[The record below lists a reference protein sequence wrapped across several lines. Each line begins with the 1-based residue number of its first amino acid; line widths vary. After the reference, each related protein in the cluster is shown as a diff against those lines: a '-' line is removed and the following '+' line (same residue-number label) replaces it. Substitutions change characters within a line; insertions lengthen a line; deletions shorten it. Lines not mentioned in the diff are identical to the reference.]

1 LKLHKMKHF
10 LNFKNIEKQELEKLI
25 DTTLKIENNNIEKVN
40 SYALLKFDEG
50 STRTRLSFSLAA
62 KKSGIEIVEM
72 TDLISAK
79 SKGEDL
85 QHEIETYKALGIEI
99 LVIRTKE
106 NNFQDYEKIDDLSVI
121 SAGFGNS
128 SHPTQAIIDVATLQK
143 FNKLDRDIP
152 ITYVGDLKHS
162 RVFESGRELLEKL
175 GFKVGIYASD
185 ELLPDDLSNLQ
196 IYNSWDEVVS
206 NTSAIE
212 LLRVQKER
220 IKDIKEF
227 NFEQYIK
234 HFQISEEILDNSP
247 DDLIVLHP
255 MPINVGIEIS
265 EEASLHNKFKYQE
278 QLHMGIGSRIAAYKF
293 VLELI

>member
-1 LKLHKMKHF
+1 MKHL
-10 LNFKNIEKQELEKLI
+10 LNFQNIEKQELEKLI
-25 DTTLKIENNNIEKVN
+25 DTTLKIETNNSEKIN
-40 SYALLKFDEG
+40 SYALMKFDEG

-62 KKSGIEIVEM
+62 KKLGIEIVEI

-106 NNFQDYEKIDDLSVI
+106 NNFQDYENINDLSVI

-128 SHPTQAIIDVATLQK
+128 SHPTQAIIDVATLEKFKK
-143 FNKLDRDIP
+143 FNRDIP
-152 ITYVGDLKHS
+152 VTYVGDLKHS
-162 RVFESGRELLEKL
+162 RVFASGRELLGKL
-175 GFKVGIYASD
+175 GFKVGVYASD

-206 NTSAIE
+206 ETGAVE

-220 IKDIKEF
+220 IEDIQEF

-234 HFQISEEILDNSP
+234 QFQISKQILDNSP

-255 MPINVGIEIS
+255 MPINIGIEIS

-278 QLHMGIGSRIAAYKF
+278 QLRLGIASRIASYKF
-293 VLELI
+293 ALELI

>member
-1 LKLHKMKHF
+1 MKHL
-10 LNFKNIEKQELEKLI
+10 LNFQNIEKQEIEKLI
-25 DTTLKIENNNIEKVN
+25 DTTLKIETNNSEKIN
-40 SYALLKFDEG
+40 SYALMKFDEG

-62 KKSGIEIVEM
+62 KKSGIEIVEI

-106 NNFQDYEKIDDLSVI
+106 NNFQDYENINDLSVI

-128 SHPTQAIIDVATLQK
+128 SHPTQAIIDVATLEKFKK
-143 FNKLDRDIP
+143 FNRDIP
-152 ITYVGDLKHS
+152 VTYVGDLKHS
-162 RVFESGRELLEKL
+162 RVFASGRELLGKL
-175 GFKVGIYASD
+175 GFKVGVYASD

-206 NTSAIE
+206 ETGAVE

-220 IKDIKEF
+220 IEDIQEF

-234 HFQISEEILDNSP
+234 QFQISKQILDNSP

-265 EEASLHNKFKYQE
+265 EEASLHNKFRYQE
-278 QLHMGIGSRIAAYKF
+278 QLRLGIASRIASYKF
-293 VLELI
+293 ALELI

>member
-1 LKLHKMKHF
+1 MKHL

-25 DTTLKIENNNIEKVN
+25 DTTLKIETNNSEKIN
-40 SYALLKFDEG
+40 SYALMKFDEG

-62 KKSGIEIVEM
+62 KKSGIEIVEI

-85 QHEIETYKALGIEI
+85 QHEIETYKAFGIEI

-106 NNFQDYEKIDDLSVI
+106 NNFQDYENINDLSVI

-128 SHPTQAIIDVATLQK
+128 SHPTQAIIDVATLEKFKK
-143 FNKLDRDIP
+143 FNRDVP
-152 ITYVGDLKHS
+152 VTYVGDLKHS
-162 RVFESGRELLEKL
+162 RVFASGRELLGKL
-175 GFKVGIYASD
+175 GFKVGVYASD

-206 NTSAIE
+206 ETGAVE

-220 IKDIKEF
+220 IEDIQEF

-234 HFQISEEILDNSP
+234 QFQISKQILDNSP

-255 MPINVGIEIS
+255 MPINIGIEIS

-278 QLHMGIGSRIAAYKF
+278 QLRLGIASRIASYKF
-293 VLELI
+293 ALELI

>member
-1 LKLHKMKHF
+1 MKHL
-10 LNFKNIEKQELEKLI
+10 LNFQNIEKQEIEKLI
-25 DTTLKIENNNIEKVN
+25 DTTLKIETNNSEKIN
-40 SYALLKFDEG
+40 SYALMKFDEG

-62 KKSGIEIVEM
+62 KKSGIEIVEI

-106 NNFQDYEKIDDLSVI
+106 NNFQDYENINDLSVI

-128 SHPTQAIIDVATLQK
+128 SHPTQAIIDVATLEKFKK
-143 FNKLDRDIP
+143 FNRDVP
-152 ITYVGDLKHS
+152 VTYVGDLKHS
-162 RVFESGRELLEKL
+162 RVFASGRELLGKL
-175 GFKVGIYASD
+175 GFKVGVYASD

-206 NTSAIE
+206 ETGAVE

-220 IKDIKEF
+220 IEDIQEF

-234 HFQISEEILDNSP
+234 QFQISKQILDNSP

-255 MPINVGIEIS
+255 MPINIGIEIS
-265 EEASLHNKFKYQE
+265 EEASLHNKFKFQE
-278 QLHMGIGSRIAAYKF
+278 QLRLGIASRIASYKF
-293 VLELI
+293 ALELI

>member
-1 LKLHKMKHF
+1 MKHL
-10 LNFKNIEKQELEKLI
+10 LNFKNTEKQELEKLI
-25 DTTLKIENNNIEKVN
+25 DTTLKIETNNNEKIN
-40 SYALLKFDEG
+40 SYALMKFDEG

-62 KKSGIEIVEM
+62 KKLGIEIVEI

-99 LVIRTKE
+99 LVIRTNE
-106 NNFQDYEKIDDLSVI
+106 NNFQDYENINDLSVI

-128 SHPTQAIIDVATLQK
+128 SHPTQAIIDVATLEKFKK
-143 FNKLDRDIP
+143 FNRDIP
-152 ITYVGDLKHS
+152 VTYVGDLKHS
-162 RVFESGRELLEKL
+162 RVFASGRELLGKL
-175 GFKVGIYASD
+175 GFKVGVYASD

-196 IYNSWDEVVS
+196 IYNSWEEVVS
-206 NTSAIE
+206 ETGAVE

-220 IKDIKEF
+220 IEDIQEF

-234 HFQISEEILDNSP
+234 QFQISKQILDNSP

-255 MPINVGIEIS
+255 MPINIGIEIS

-278 QLHMGIGSRIAAYKF
+278 QLRLGIASRIASYKF
-293 VLELI
+293 ALELI

>member
-1 LKLHKMKHF
+1 MKHL

-25 DTTLKIENNNIEKVN
+25 DTTLKIETNNSEKIN
-40 SYALLKFDEG
+40 SYALMKFDEG

-62 KKSGIEIVEM
+62 KKSGVEIVEI

-106 NNFQDYEKIDDLSVI
+106 NNFQDYENINDLSVI

-128 SHPTQAIIDVATLQK
+128 SHPTQAIIDVATLEKFKK
-143 FNKLDRDIP
+143 FNRDIP
-152 ITYVGDLKHS
+152 VTYVGDLKHS
-162 RVFESGRELLEKL
+162 RVFASGRELLGKL
-175 GFKVGIYASD
+175 GFKVGVYASD

-206 NTSAIE
+206 ETGAVE

-220 IKDIKEF
+220 IEDIQEF
-227 NFEQYIK
+227 NFEQYIEQ
-234 HFQISEEILDNSP
+234 FQINKEILDNSP

-255 MPINVGIEIS
+255 MPINIGIEIS

-278 QLHMGIGSRIAAYKF
+278 QLRLGIASRIASYKF
-293 VLELI
+293 ALELI

>member
-1 LKLHKMKHF
+1 MKHL

-25 DTTLKIENNNIEKVN
+25 DTALKIETNNSEKIN
-40 SYALLKFDEG
+40 SYALMKFDEG

-62 KKSGIEIVEM
+62 KKLGIEIVEI

-106 NNFQDYEKIDDLSVI
+106 NNFQDYENINDLSVI

-128 SHPTQAIIDVATLQK
+128 SHPTQAIIDVATLEKFKK
-143 FNKLDRDIP
+143 FNRDIP
-152 ITYVGDLKHS
+152 VTYVGDLKHS
-162 RVFESGRELLEKL
+162 RVFASGRELLGKL
-175 GFKVGIYASD
+175 GFKVGVYASD

-206 NTSAIE
+206 ETGAVE

-220 IKDIKEF
+220 IEDIQEF

-234 HFQISEEILDNSP
+234 QFQISKQILDNSP

-255 MPINVGIEIS
+255 MPINIGIEIS

-278 QLHMGIGSRIAAYKF
+278 QLRLGIASRIASYKF
-293 VLELI
+293 ALELI

>member
-1 LKLHKMKHF
+1 MKHL
-10 LNFKNIEKQELEKLI
+10 LNFQNIEKQELEKLI
-25 DTTLKIENNNIEKVN
+25 DTTLKIETNNSEKIN
-40 SYALLKFDEG
+40 SYALMKFDEG

-62 KKSGIEIVEM
+62 KKSGIEIVEI

-106 NNFQDYEKIDDLSVI
+106 NNFQDYENINDLSVI

-128 SHPTQAIIDVATLQK
+128 SHPTQAIIDVATLEKFKK
-143 FNKLDRDIP
+143 FNRDVP
-152 ITYVGDLKHS
+152 VTYVGDLKHS
-162 RVFESGRELLEKL
+162 RVFESGRELLGKL
-175 GFKVGIYASD
+175 GFKVGVYASD

-206 NTSAIE
+206 ETGAVE

-220 IKDIKEF
+220 IEDIQEF

-234 HFQISEEILDNSP
+234 QFQISKKILDNSP

-255 MPINVGIEIS
+255 MPINIGIEIS

-278 QLHMGIGSRIAAYKF
+278 QLRLGIASRIASYKF
-293 VLELI
+293 ALELI

>member
-1 LKLHKMKHF
+1 MKHL
-10 LNFKNIEKQELEKLI
+10 LNFQNIEKQEIEKLI
-25 DTTLKIENNNIEKVN
+25 DTTLKIETNNSEKIN
-40 SYALLKFDEG
+40 SYALMKFDEG

-62 KKSGIEIVEM
+62 KKSGIEIVEI

-106 NNFQDYEKIDDLSVI
+106 NNFQDYENINDLSVI

-128 SHPTQAIIDVATLQK
+128 SHPTQAIIDVATLEKFKK
-143 FNKLDRDIP
+143 FNRDIP
-152 ITYVGDLKHS
+152 VTYVGDLKHS
-162 RVFESGRELLEKL
+162 RVFASGRELLGKL
-175 GFKVGIYASD
+175 GFKVGVYASD

-206 NTSAIE
+206 ETGAVE

-220 IKDIKEF
+220 IEDIQEF
-227 NFEQYIK
+227 NFE
-234 HFQISEEILDNSP
+234 ISKKINRNLKIISTY
-247 DDLIVLHP
+247 
-255 MPINVGIEIS
+255 INVVNNDKILKSQPILANKNHEIIK
-265 EEASLHNKFKYQE
+265 ASIIIVESLIKLPEFKSMRNSMKI
-278 QLHMGIGSRIAAYKF
+278 L
-293 VLELI
+293 

>member
-1 LKLHKMKHF
+1 MKHL
-10 LNFKNIEKQELEKLI
+10 LNFQNIEKQELEKLI
-25 DTTLKIENNNIEKVN
+25 DTTLKIETNNSEKIN
-40 SYALLKFDEG
+40 SYALMKFDEG

-62 KKSGIEIVEM
+62 KKSGIEIVEI

-106 NNFQDYEKIDDLSVI
+106 NNFQDYENINDLSVI

-128 SHPTQAIIDVATLQK
+128 SHPTQAIIDVATLEKFKK
-143 FNKLDRDIP
+143 FNRDIP
-152 ITYVGDLKHS
+152 VTYVGDLKHS
-162 RVFESGRELLEKL
+162 RVFASGRELLGKL
-175 GFKVGIYASD
+175 GFKVGVYASD

-206 NTSAIE
+206 ETGAVE

-220 IKDIKEF
+220 IEDIQEF

-234 HFQISEEILDNSP
+234 QFQISKQILDNSP

-255 MPINVGIEIS
+255 MPINIGIEIS

-278 QLHMGIGSRIAAYKF
+278 QLRLGIASRIASYKF
-293 VLELI
+293 ALELI

>member
-1 LKLHKMKHF
+1 MKHL
-10 LNFKNIEKQELEKLI
+10 LNFQNIEKQELEKLI
-25 DTTLKIENNNIEKVN
+25 DTTLKIETNNSEKIN
-40 SYALLKFDEG
+40 SYALMKFDEG

-62 KKSGIEIVEM
+62 KKSGIEIVEI

-106 NNFQDYEKIDDLSVI
+106 NNFQDYEKINDLSVI

-128 SHPTQAIIDVATLQK
+128 SHPTQAIIDVATLEKFKK
-143 FNKLDRDIP
+143 FNRDVP
-152 ITYVGDLKHS
+152 VTYVGDLKHS
-162 RVFESGRELLEKL
+162 RVFASGRELLGKL
-175 GFKVGIYASD
+175 GFKVGVYASD

-206 NTSAIE
+206 ETGAVE

-220 IKDIKEF
+220 IEDIQEF

-234 HFQISEEILDNSP
+234 QFQISKQILDNSP

-255 MPINVGIEIS
+255 MPINIGIEIS

-278 QLHMGIGSRIAAYKF
+278 QLRLGIASRIASYKF
-293 VLELI
+293 ALELI

>member
-1 LKLHKMKHF
+1 MKHL
-10 LNFKNIEKQELEKLI
+10 LNFQNIEKQELEKLI
-25 DTTLKIENNNIEKVN
+25 DTTLKIETNNSEKIN
-40 SYALLKFDEG
+40 SYALMKFDEG

-62 KKSGIEIVEM
+62 KKSGIEIVEI

-106 NNFQDYEKIDDLSVI
+106 NNFQDYENINDLSVI

-128 SHPTQAIIDVATLQK
+128 SHPTQAIIDVATLEKFKK
-143 FNKLDRDIP
+143 FNRDVP
-152 ITYVGDLKHS
+152 VTYVGDLKHS
-162 RVFESGRELLEKL
+162 RVFASGRELLGKL
-175 GFKVGIYASD
+175 GFKVGVYASD

-206 NTSAIE
+206 ETAAVE

-220 IKDIKEF
+220 IEDIQEF

-234 HFQISEEILDNSP
+234 QFQISKQILDNSP

-255 MPINVGIEIS
+255 MPINIGIEIS

-278 QLHMGIGSRIAAYKF
+278 QLRLGIASRIASYKF
-293 VLELI
+293 ALELI

>member
-1 LKLHKMKHF
+1 MKHL
-10 LNFKNIEKQELEKLI
+10 LNFQNIEKQELEKLI
-25 DTTLKIENNNIEKVN
+25 DTTLKIETNNSEKIN
-40 SYALLKFDEG
+40 SYALMKFDEG

-62 KKSGIEIVEM
+62 KKLGIEIVEI

-106 NNFQDYEKIDDLSVI
+106 NNFQDYENINDLSVI

-128 SHPTQAIIDVATLQK
+128 SHPTQAIIDVATLEKFKK
-143 FNKLDRDIP
+143 FNRDIP
-152 ITYVGDLKHS
+152 VTYVGDLKHS
-162 RVFESGRELLEKL
+162 RVFASGRELLGKL
-175 GFKVGIYASD
+175 GFKVGVYASD

-196 IYNSWDEVVS
+196 IYNSWEEVVS
-206 NTSAIE
+206 ETGAVE

-220 IKDIKEF
+220 IEDIQEF

-234 HFQISEEILDNSP
+234 QFQISKQILDNSP

-255 MPINVGIEIS
+255 MPINIGIEIS

-278 QLHMGIGSRIAAYKF
+278 QLRLGIASRIASYKF
-293 VLELI
+293 ALELI

>member
-1 LKLHKMKHF
+1 MKHL
-10 LNFKNIEKQELEKLI
+10 LNFQNIEKQEIEKLI
-25 DTTLKIENNNIEKVN
+25 DTTLKIETNNSEKIN
-40 SYALLKFDEG
+40 SYALMKFDEG

-62 KKSGIEIVEM
+62 KKSGIEIVEI

-79 SKGEDL
+79 SKGENL

-106 NNFQDYEKIDDLSVI
+106 NNFQDYENINDLSVI

-128 SHPTQAIIDVATLQK
+128 SHPTQAIIDVATLEKFKK
-143 FNKLDRDIP
+143 FNRDIP
-152 ITYVGDLKHS
+152 VTYVGDLKHS
-162 RVFESGRELLEKL
+162 RVFASGRELLGKL
-175 GFKVGIYASD
+175 GFKVGVYASD

-206 NTSAIE
+206 ETGAVE

-220 IKDIKEF
+220 IEDIQEF

-234 HFQISEEILDNSP
+234 QFQISKQILDNSP

-255 MPINVGIEIS
+255 MPINIGIEIS
-265 EEASLHNKFKYQE
+265 EEASLHNKFKFQE
-278 QLHMGIGSRIAAYKF
+278 QLRLGIASRIASYKF
-293 VLELI
+293 ALELI

>member
-1 LKLHKMKHF
+1 MKHL
-10 LNFKNIEKQELEKLI
+10 LNFQNIEKQELEKLI
-25 DTTLKIENNNIEKVN
+25 DTTLKIETNNSEKIN
-40 SYALLKFDEG
+40 SYALMKFDEG

-62 KKSGIEIVEM
+62 KKSGIEIVEI

-106 NNFQDYEKIDDLSVI
+106 NNFQDYENINDLSVI

-128 SHPTQAIIDVATLQK
+128 SHPTQAIIDVATLEKFKK
-143 FNKLDRDIP
+143 FNRDVP
-152 ITYVGDLKHS
+152 VTYVGDLKHS
-162 RVFESGRELLEKL
+162 RVFASGRELLGKL
-175 GFKVGIYASD
+175 GFKVGVYASD

-196 IYNSWDEVVS
+196 IYNSWEEVVS
-206 NTSAIE
+206 ETGAVE

-220 IKDIKEF
+220 IEDIQEF

-234 HFQISEEILDNSP
+234 QFQISKQILDNSP

-255 MPINVGIEIS
+255 MPINIGIEIS

-278 QLHMGIGSRIAAYKF
+278 QLRLGIASRIASYKF
-293 VLELI
+293 ALELI

>member
-1 LKLHKMKHF
+1 MKHL
-10 LNFKNIEKQELEKLI
+10 LNFKNIEKQELENLI
-25 DTTLKIENNNIEKVN
+25 DTTLKIETNNSEKIN
-40 SYALLKFDEG
+40 SYALMKFDEG

-62 KKSGIEIVEM
+62 KKSGIEIVEI

-79 SKGEDL
+79 SKGENL

-106 NNFQDYEKIDDLSVI
+106 NNFQDYENINDLSVI

-128 SHPTQAIIDVATLQK
+128 SHPTQAIIDVATLEKFKK
-143 FNKLDRDIP
+143 FNRDVP
-152 ITYVGDLKHS
+152 VTYVGDLKHS
-162 RVFESGRELLEKL
+162 RVFASGRELLGKL
-175 GFKVGIYASD
+175 GFKVGVYASD

-206 NTSAIE
+206 ETGAVE

-220 IKDIKEF
+220 IEDIQEF

-234 HFQISEEILDNSP
+234 QFQISKQILDNSP

-255 MPINVGIEIS
+255 MPINIGIEIS

-278 QLHMGIGSRIAAYKF
+278 QLRLGIASRIASYKF
-293 VLELI
+293 ALELI

>member
-1 LKLHKMKHF
+1 MKHL
-10 LNFKNIEKQELEKLI
+10 LNFQNIEKQELEKLI
-25 DTTLKIENNNIEKVN
+25 DTTLKIETNNSEKIN
-40 SYALLKFDEG
+40 SYALMKFDEG

-62 KKSGIEIVEM
+62 KKSGIEIVEI

-106 NNFQDYEKIDDLSVI
+106 DNFQDYENINDLSVI

-128 SHPTQAIIDVATLQK
+128 SHPTQAIIDVATLEKFKK
-143 FNKLDRDIP
+143 FNRDVP
-152 ITYVGDLKHS
+152 VTYVGDLKHS
-162 RVFESGRELLEKL
+162 RVFASGRELLGKL
-175 GFKVGIYASD
+175 GFKVGVYASD

-206 NTSAIE
+206 ETGAVE

-220 IKDIKEF
+220 IEDIQEF

-234 HFQISEEILDNSP
+234 QFQISKQILDNSP

-255 MPINVGIEIS
+255 MPINIGIEIS

-278 QLHMGIGSRIAAYKF
+278 QLRLGIASRIASYKF
-293 VLELI
+293 ALELI

>member
-1 LKLHKMKHF
+1 MKHL
-10 LNFKNIEKQELEKLI
+10 LNFQNIEKQELEKLI
-25 DTTLKIENNNIEKVN
+25 DTTLKIETNNSEKIN
-40 SYALLKFDEG
+40 SYALMKFDEG

-62 KKSGIEIVEM
+62 KKLGIEIVEI

-106 NNFQDYEKIDDLSVI
+106 NNFQDYENINDLSVI

-128 SHPTQAIIDVATLQK
+128 SHPTQAIIDVATLEKFKK
-143 FNKLDRDIP
+143 FNRDIP
-152 ITYVGDLKHS
+152 VTYVGDLKHS
-162 RVFESGRELLEKL
+162 RVFASGRELLGKL
-175 GFKVGIYASD
+175 GFKVGVYASD

-206 NTSAIE
+206 ETGAVE

-220 IKDIKEF
+220 IEDIQEF

-234 HFQISEEILDNSP
+234 QFQISKQILDNSP

-255 MPINVGIEIS
+255 MPINIGIEIS
-265 EEASLHNKFKYQE
+265 EEASLHNKFKYQD
-278 QLHMGIGSRIAAYKF
+278 QLRLGIASRIASYKF
-293 VLELI
+293 ALELI

>member
-1 LKLHKMKHF
+1 MKHL

-25 DTTLKIENNNIEKVN
+25 DTTLKIETNNSEKIN
-40 SYALLKFDEG
+40 SYALMKFDEG

-62 KKSGIEIVEM
+62 KKLGIEIVEI

-106 NNFQDYEKIDDLSVI
+106 NNFQDYENINDLSVI

-128 SHPTQAIIDVATLQK
+128 SHPTQAIIDVATLEKFKK
-143 FNKLDRDIP
+143 FNRDIP
-152 ITYVGDLKHS
+152 VTYVGDLKHS
-162 RVFESGRELLEKL
+162 RVFASGRELLGKL
-175 GFKVGIYASD
+175 GFKVGVYASD

-206 NTSAIE
+206 ETGAVE

-220 IKDIKEF
+220 IEDIQEF

-234 HFQISEEILDNSP
+234 QFQISKQILDNSP

-278 QLHMGIGSRIAAYKF
+278 QLRLGIASRIASYKF
-293 VLELI
+293 ALELI

>member
-1 LKLHKMKHF
+1 MKHL
-10 LNFKNIEKQELEKLI
+10 LNFQNIEKQEIEKLI
-25 DTTLKIENNNIEKVN
+25 DTTLKIETNNSEKIN
-40 SYALLKFDEG
+40 SYALMKFDEG

-62 KKSGIEIVEM
+62 KKSGIEIVEI

-106 NNFQDYEKIDDLSVI
+106 NNFQDYENINDLSVI

-128 SHPTQAIIDVATLQK
+128 SHPTQAIIDVATLEKFKK
-143 FNKLDRDIP
+143 FNRDIP
-152 ITYVGDLKHS
+152 VTYVGDLKHS
-162 RVFESGRELLEKL
+162 RVFVSGRELLGKL
-175 GFKVGIYASD
+175 GFKVGVYASN

-206 NTSAIE
+206 ETGAVE

-220 IKDIKEF
+220 IEDIQEF

-234 HFQISEEILDNSP
+234 QFQISKQILDNSP

-255 MPINVGIEIS
+255 MPINIGIEIS
-265 EEASLHNKFKYQE
+265 EEASLHNKFRYQE
-278 QLHMGIGSRIAAYKF
+278 QLRLGIASRIASYKF
-293 VLELI
+293 ALELI

>member
-1 LKLHKMKHF
+1 MKHL
-10 LNFKNIEKQELEKLI
+10 LNFKNTEKQELEKLI
-25 DTTLKIENNNIEKVN
+25 DTTLKIETNNSEKIN
-40 SYALLKFDEG
+40 SYALMKFDEG

-62 KKSGIEIVEM
+62 KKLGIEIVEI

-106 NNFQDYEKIDDLSVI
+106 NNFQDYENINDLSVI

-128 SHPTQAIIDVATLQK
+128 SHPTQAIIDVATLEKFKK
-143 FNKLDRDIP
+143 FNRDVP
-152 ITYVGDLKHS
+152 VTYVGDLKHS
-162 RVFESGRELLEKL
+162 RVFASGRELLGKL
-175 GFKVGIYASD
+175 GFKVGVYASD

-196 IYNSWDEVVS
+196 IYNSWEEVVS
-206 NTSAIE
+206 ETGAVE

-220 IKDIKEF
+220 IEDIQEF

-234 HFQISEEILDNSP
+234 QFQISKQILDNSP

-255 MPINVGIEIS
+255 MPINIGIEIS

-278 QLHMGIGSRIAAYKF
+278 QLRLGIASRIASYKF
-293 VLELI
+293 ALELI

>member
-1 LKLHKMKHF
+1 MKHL

-25 DTTLKIENNNIEKVN
+25 DTTLKIETNNSEKIN
-40 SYALLKFDEG
+40 SYALMKFDEG

-62 KKSGIEIVEM
+62 KKLGIEIVEI

-106 NNFQDYEKIDDLSVI
+106 NNFQDYENINDLSVI

-128 SHPTQAIIDVATLQK
+128 SHPTQAMIDVATLEKFKK
-143 FNKLDRDIP
+143 FNRDVP
-152 ITYVGDLKHS
+152 VTYVGDLKHS
-162 RVFESGRELLEKL
+162 RVFASGRELLGKL
-175 GFKVGIYASD
+175 GFKVGVYASD
-185 ELLPDDLSNLQ
+185 ELLPDDISNLQ

-206 NTSAIE
+206 ETGAVE

-220 IKDIKEF
+220 IEDIQEF

-234 HFQISEEILDNSP
+234 QFQISKQILDNSP

-255 MPINVGIEIS
+255 MPINIGIEIS

-278 QLHMGIGSRIAAYKF
+278 QLRLGIASRIASYKF
-293 VLELI
+293 ALELI

>member
-1 LKLHKMKHF
+1 MKHL

-25 DTTLKIENNNIEKVN
+25 DTTLKIETNNSEKIN
-40 SYALLKFDEG
+40 SYALMKFDEG

-62 KKSGIEIVEM
+62 KKLGIEIVEI

-106 NNFQDYEKIDDLSVI
+106 NNFQDYENINDLSVI

-128 SHPTQAIIDVATLQK
+128 SHPTQAIIDVATLEKFKK
-143 FNKLDRDIP
+143 FNRDTP
-152 ITYVGDLKHS
+152 VTYVGDLKHS
-162 RVFESGRELLEKL
+162 RVFESGRELLGKL
-175 GFKVGIYASD
+175 GFKVGVYASD

-206 NTSAIE
+206 ETGAVE

-220 IKDIKEF
+220 IEDIQEF

-234 HFQISEEILDNSP
+234 QFQISKKILDNSP

-255 MPINVGIEIS
+255 MPINIGIEIS

-278 QLHMGIGSRIAAYKF
+278 QLRLGIASRIASYKF
-293 VLELI
+293 ALELI

>member
-1 LKLHKMKHF
+1 MKHL
-10 LNFKNIEKQELEKLI
+10 LNFQNIEKQELEKLI
-25 DTTLKIENNNIEKVN
+25 DTTLKIETNNSEKIN
-40 SYALLKFDEG
+40 SYALMKFDEG

-62 KKSGIEIVEM
+62 KKLGIEIVEI

-106 NNFQDYEKIDDLSVI
+106 NNFQDYENINDLSVI

-128 SHPTQAIIDVATLQK
+128 SHPTQAIIDVATLEKFKK
-143 FNKLDRDIP
+143 FNRDIP
-152 ITYVGDLKHS
+152 VTYVGDLKHS
-162 RVFESGRELLEKL
+162 RVFASGRELLGKL
-175 GFKVGIYASD
+175 GFKVGVYASD

-196 IYNSWDEVVS
+196 IYNSWEEVVS
-206 NTSAIE
+206 DTGAVE

-220 IKDIKEF
+220 IEDIQEF

-234 HFQISEEILDNSP
+234 QFQISKQILDNSP

-255 MPINVGIEIS
+255 MPINIGIEIS

-278 QLHMGIGSRIAAYKF
+278 QLRLGIASRIASYKF
-293 VLELI
+293 ALELI

>member
-1 LKLHKMKHF
+1 MKHL
-10 LNFKNIEKQELEKLI
+10 LNFKNIEKQKLEKLI
-25 DTTLKIENNNIEKVN
+25 DTTLKIETNNSEKIN
-40 SYALLKFDEG
+40 SYALMKFDEG

-62 KKSGIEIVEM
+62 KKLGIEIVEI

-106 NNFQDYEKIDDLSVI
+106 NNFQDYENINDLSVI

-128 SHPTQAIIDVATLQK
+128 SHPTQAIIDVATLEKFKK
-143 FNKLDRDIP
+143 FNRDVP
-152 ITYVGDLKHS
+152 VTYVGDLKHS
-162 RVFESGRELLEKL
+162 RVFASGRELLGKL
-175 GFKVGIYASD
+175 GFKVGVYASD

-196 IYNSWDEVVS
+196 IYNSWEEVVS
-206 NTSAIE
+206 ETGAVE

-220 IKDIKEF
+220 IEDIQEF

-234 HFQISEEILDNSP
+234 QFQISKQILDNSP

-255 MPINVGIEIS
+255 MPINIGIEIS

-278 QLHMGIGSRIAAYKF
+278 QLRLGIASRIASYKF
-293 VLELI
+293 ALELI

>member
-1 LKLHKMKHF
+1 MKHL

-25 DTTLKIENNNIEKVN
+25 DTTLKIETNNSEKIN
-40 SYALLKFDEG
+40 SYALMKFDEG

-62 KKSGIEIVEM
+62 KKSGIEILEI

-85 QHEIETYKALGIEI
+85 QHEIETYKAFGIEI

-106 NNFQDYEKIDDLSVI
+106 NNFQDYENINDLSVI

-128 SHPTQAIIDVATLQK
+128 SHPTQAIIDVATLEKFKK
-143 FNKLDRDIP
+143 FNRDIP
-152 ITYVGDLKHS
+152 VTYVGDLKHS
-162 RVFESGRELLEKL
+162 RVFASGRELLGKL
-175 GFKVGIYASD
+175 GFKVGVYASD

-196 IYNSWDEVVS
+196 IFNSWDEVVS
-206 NTSAIE
+206 ETGAVE

-220 IKDIKEF
+220 IEDIQEF

-234 HFQISEEILDNSP
+234 QFQISKQILDNSP

-255 MPINVGIEIS
+255 MPINIGIEIS

-278 QLHMGIGSRIAAYKF
+278 QLRLGIASRIASYKF
-293 VLELI
+293 ALELI

>member
-1 LKLHKMKHF
+1 MKHL

-25 DTTLKIENNNIEKVN
+25 DTTLKIETNNSEKIN
-40 SYALLKFDEG
+40 SYALMKFDEG
-50 STRTRLSFSLAA
+50 STRTRLAFSLAA
-62 KKSGIEIVEM
+62 KKLGIEIVEI

-106 NNFQDYEKIDDLSVI
+106 NNFQDYEKINDLSVI

-128 SHPTQAIIDVATLQK
+128 SHPTQAIIDVATLEKFKK
-143 FNKLDRDIP
+143 FNRDIP
-152 ITYVGDLKHS
+152 VTYVGDLKHS
-162 RVFESGRELLEKL
+162 RVFASGRELLGKL
-175 GFKVGIYASD
+175 GFKVGVYASD

-196 IYNSWDEVVS
+196 IYNSWEEVVS
-206 NTSAIE
+206 ETGAVE

-220 IKDIKEF
+220 IEDIQEF

-234 HFQISEEILDNSP
+234 QFQISKQILDNSP

-255 MPINVGIEIS
+255 MPINIGIEIS

-278 QLHMGIGSRIAAYKF
+278 QLRLGIASRIASYKF
-293 VLELI
+293 ALELI

>member
-1 LKLHKMKHF
+1 MKHL

-25 DTTLKIENNNIEKVN
+25 DTTLKIETNNSEKIN
-40 SYALLKFDEG
+40 SYALMKFDEG
-50 STRTRLSFSLAA
+50 STRTRLAFSLAA
-62 KKSGIEIVEM
+62 KKLGIEIVEI

-106 NNFQDYEKIDDLSVI
+106 NNFQDYEKINDLSVI

-128 SHPTQAIIDVATLQK
+128 SHPTQAIIDVATLEKFKK
-143 FNKLDRDIP
+143 FNRDIP
-152 ITYVGDLKHS
+152 VTYVGDLKHS
-162 RVFESGRELLEKL
+162 RVFASGRELLGKL
-175 GFKVGIYASD
+175 GFKVGVYASD

-196 IYNSWDEVVS
+196 IYNSWEEVVS
-206 NTSAIE
+206 ETGAVE

-220 IKDIKEF
+220 IEDIQEF

-234 HFQISEEILDNSP
+234 QFQISKQILDNSP

-255 MPINVGIEIS
+255 MPINIGIEIS
-265 EEASLHNKFKYQE
+265 KEASLHNKFKYQE
-278 QLHMGIGSRIAAYKF
+278 QLRLGIASRIASYKF
-293 VLELI
+293 ALELI

>member
-1 LKLHKMKHF
+1 MKHL

-25 DTTLKIENNNIEKVN
+25 DTTLKIETDNSEKIN
-40 SYALLKFDEG
+40 SYALMKFDEG

-62 KKSGIEIVEM
+62 KKSGIEIVEI

-106 NNFQDYEKIDDLSVI
+106 NNFQDYENINDLSVI

-128 SHPTQAIIDVATLQK
+128 SHPTQAIIDVATLEKFKK
-143 FNKLDRDIP
+143 FNRDVP
-152 ITYVGDLKHS
+152 VTYVGDLKHS
-162 RVFESGRELLEKL
+162 RVFASGRELLGKL
-175 GFKVGIYASD
+175 GFKVGVYASD

-196 IYNSWDEVVS
+196 IYNYWDEVVS
-206 NTSAIE
+206 ETGAVE

-220 IKDIKEF
+220 IEDIQEF

-234 HFQISEEILDNSP
+234 QFQISKQILDNSP

-255 MPINVGIEIS
+255 MPINIGIEIS

-278 QLHMGIGSRIAAYKF
+278 QLRLGIASRIASYKF
-293 VLELI
+293 ALELI

>member
-1 LKLHKMKHF
+1 MKHL
-10 LNFKNIEKQELEKLI
+10 LNFLNIEKQELEKLI
-25 DTTLKIENNNIEKVN
+25 DTTLKIETNNSEKIN
-40 SYALLKFDEG
+40 SYALMKFDEG

-62 KKSGIEIVEM
+62 KKLGIEIVEI

-106 NNFQDYEKIDDLSVI
+106 NNFQDYENINDLSVI

-128 SHPTQAIIDVATLQK
+128 SHPTQAIIDVATLEKFKK
-143 FNKLDRDIP
+143 FNRDIP
-152 ITYVGDLKHS
+152 VTYVGDLKHS
-162 RVFESGRELLEKL
+162 RVFASGRELLGKL
-175 GFKVGIYASD
+175 GFKVGVYASD

-196 IYNSWDEVVS
+196 IYNSWEEVVS
-206 NTSAIE
+206 ETGAVE

-220 IKDIKEF
+220 IEDIQEF

-234 HFQISEEILDNSP
+234 QFQISKQILDNSP

-255 MPINVGIEIS
+255 MPINIGIEIS

-278 QLHMGIGSRIAAYKF
+278 QLRLGIASRIASYKF
-293 VLELI
+293 ALELI

>member
-1 LKLHKMKHF
+1 MKHL
-10 LNFKNIEKQELEKLI
+10 LNFQNIEKQEIEKLI
-25 DTTLKIENNNIEKVN
+25 DTTLKIETNNSEKIN
-40 SYALLKFDEG
+40 SYALMKFDEG

-62 KKSGIEIVEM
+62 KKSGIEIVEI

-106 NNFQDYEKIDDLSVI
+106 NNFQDYENINDLSVI

-128 SHPTQAIIDVATLQK
+128 SHPTQAIIDVATLEKFKK
-143 FNKLDRDIP
+143 FNRNIP
-152 ITYVGDLKHS
+152 VTYVGDLKHS
-162 RVFESGRELLEKL
+162 RVFASGRELLGKL
-175 GFKVGIYASD
+175 GFKVGVYASD

-196 IYNSWDEVVS
+196 IYNSWEEVVS
-206 NTSAIE
+206 ETGAVE

-220 IKDIKEF
+220 IEDIQEF

-234 HFQISEEILDNSP
+234 QFQISKQILDNSP

-278 QLHMGIGSRIAAYKF
+278 QLRLGIASRIASYKF
-293 VLELI
+293 ALELI

>member
-1 LKLHKMKHF
+1 MKHL
-10 LNFKNIEKQELEKLI
+10 LNFQNIEKQEIEKLI
-25 DTTLKIENNNIEKVN
+25 DTTLKIETNNSEKIN
-40 SYALLKFDEG
+40 SYALMKFDEG

-62 KKSGIEIVEM
+62 KKLGIEIVEI

-106 NNFQDYEKIDDLSVI
+106 NNFQDYENINDLSVI

-128 SHPTQAIIDVATLQK
+128 SHPTQAIIDVATLEKFKK
-143 FNKLDRDIP
+143 FNRDIP
-152 ITYVGDLKHS
+152 VTYVGDLKHS
-162 RVFESGRELLEKL
+162 RVFASGRELLGKL
-175 GFKVGIYASD
+175 GFKVGVYASD

-206 NTSAIE
+206 ETGAVE

-220 IKDIKEF
+220 IEDIQEF

-234 HFQISEEILDNSP
+234 QFQISKQILDNAP

-265 EEASLHNKFKYQE
+265 EEASLHNKFKFQE
-278 QLHMGIGSRIAAYKF
+278 QLRLGIASRIASYKF
-293 VLELI
+293 ALELI

>member
-1 LKLHKMKHF
+1 MKHL
-10 LNFKNIEKQELEKLI
+10 LNFQNIEKQELEKLT
-25 DTTLKIENNNIEKVN
+25 DTTLKIETNNSEKIN
-40 SYALLKFDEG
+40 SYALMKFDEG

-62 KKSGIEIVEM
+62 KKSGIEIVEI

-106 NNFQDYEKIDDLSVI
+106 NNFQDYENINDLSVI

-128 SHPTQAIIDVATLQK
+128 SHPTQAIIDVATLEKFKK
-143 FNKLDRDIP
+143 FNRDVP
-152 ITYVGDLKHS
+152 VTYVGDLKHS
-162 RVFESGRELLEKL
+162 RVFASGRELLGKL
-175 GFKVGIYASD
+175 GFKVGVYASD

-206 NTSAIE
+206 ETGAVE

-220 IKDIKEF
+220 IEDIQEI

-234 HFQISEEILDNSP
+234 QFQISKQILDNSP

-255 MPINVGIEIS
+255 MPINIGIEIS

-278 QLHMGIGSRIAAYKF
+278 QLRLGIASRIASYKF
-293 VLELI
+293 ALELI

>member
-1 LKLHKMKHF
+1 MKHL
-10 LNFKNIEKQELEKLI
+10 LNFQNIEKQEIEKLI
-25 DTTLKIENNNIEKVN
+25 DTTLKIETNNSEKIN
-40 SYALLKFDEG
+40 SYALMKFDEG

-62 KKSGIEIVEM
+62 KKSGIEIVEI

-79 SKGEDL
+79 SKGENL

-106 NNFQDYEKIDDLSVI
+106 NNFQDYENINDLSVI

-128 SHPTQAIIDVATLQK
+128 SHPTQAIIDVATLEK
-143 FNKLDRDIP
+143 FKKLNRDIP
-152 ITYVGDLKHS
+152 VTYVGDLKHS
-162 RVFESGRELLEKL
+162 RVFASGRELLGKL
-175 GFKVGIYASD
+175 GFKVGVYASD

-206 NTSAIE
+206 ETGAVE

-220 IKDIKEF
+220 IEDIQEF

-234 HFQISEEILDNSP
+234 QFQISKQILDNAP

-255 MPINVGIEIS
+255 MPINIGIEIS
-265 EEASLHNKFKYQE
+265 EEASLHNKFKFQE
-278 QLHMGIGSRIAAYKF
+278 QLRLGIASRIASYKF
-293 VLELI
+293 ALELI

>member
-1 LKLHKMKHF
+1 MKHL

-25 DTTLKIENNNIEKVN
+25 DTTLKIETNNSEKIN
-40 SYALLKFDEG
+40 SYALMKFDEG

-62 KKSGIEIVEM
+62 KKLGIEIVEI

-106 NNFQDYEKIDDLSVI
+106 NNFQDYENINDLSVI

-128 SHPTQAIIDVATLQK
+128 SHPTQAIIDVATLEKFKK
-143 FNKLDRDIP
+143 FNRDIP
-152 ITYVGDLKHS
+152 VTYVGDLKHS
-162 RVFESGRELLEKL
+162 RVFASGRELLGKL
-175 GFKVGIYASD
+175 GFKVGVYASD

-206 NTSAIE
+206 ETGAVE

-220 IKDIKEF
+220 IEDIQEF

-234 HFQISEEILDNSP
+234 QFQISKQILDNSP

-255 MPINVGIEIS
+255 MPINIGIEIS

-278 QLHMGIGSRIAAYKF
+278 QLRLGIASRIASYKF
-293 VLELI
+293 ALELI

>member
-1 LKLHKMKHF
+1 MKHL
-10 LNFKNIEKQELEKLI
+10 LNFQNIEKQELEKLI
-25 DTTLKIENNNIEKVN
+25 DTTLKIETNNSEKIN
-40 SYALLKFDEG
+40 SYALMKFDEG

-62 KKSGIEIVEM
+62 KKLGIEIVEI

-106 NNFQDYEKIDDLSVI
+106 NNFQDYENINDLSVI

-128 SHPTQAIIDVATLQK
+128 SHPTQAIIDVATLEKFKK
-143 FNKLDRDIP
+143 FNRDIP
-152 ITYVGDLKHS
+152 VTYVGDLKHS
-162 RVFESGRELLEKL
+162 RVFASGRELLGKL
-175 GFKVGIYASD
+175 GFKVGVYASD
-185 ELLPDDLSNLQ
+185 EFLPDDLSNLQ

-206 NTSAIE
+206 ETGAVE

-220 IKDIKEF
+220 IEDIQEF

-234 HFQISEEILDNSP
+234 QFQISKQILDNSP

-255 MPINVGIEIS
+255 MPINIGIEIS

-278 QLHMGIGSRIAAYKF
+278 QLRLGIASRIASYKF
-293 VLELI
+293 ALELI

>member
-1 LKLHKMKHF
+1 MKHL
-10 LNFKNIEKQELEKLI
+10 LNFKNTEKQELEKLI
-25 DTTLKIENNNIEKVN
+25 DTTLKIETNNSEKIN
-40 SYALLKFDEG
+40 SYALMKFDEG

-62 KKSGIEIVEM
+62 KKSGIEIVEI

-106 NNFQDYEKIDDLSVI
+106 NNFQDYENINDLSVI

-128 SHPTQAIIDVATLQK
+128 SHPTQAIIDVATLEKFKK
-143 FNKLDRDIP
+143 FNRDIP
-152 ITYVGDLKHS
+152 VTYVGDLKHS
-162 RVFESGRELLEKL
+162 RVFASGRELLGKL
-175 GFKVGIYASD
+175 GFKVGVYASD

-196 IYNSWDEVVS
+196 IFNSWDEVVS
-206 NTSAIE
+206 ETGAVE

-220 IKDIKEF
+220 IEDIQEF

-234 HFQISEEILDNSP
+234 QFQISKQILDNSP

-255 MPINVGIEIS
+255 MPINIGIEIS

-278 QLHMGIGSRIAAYKF
+278 QLRLGIASRIASYKF
-293 VLELI
+293 ALELI

>member
-1 LKLHKMKHF
+1 MKHL

-25 DTTLKIENNNIEKVN
+25 DTTLKIETNNSEKIN
-40 SYALLKFDEG
+40 SYALMKFDEG

-62 KKSGIEIVEM
+62 KKSGIEIVEI

-106 NNFQDYEKIDDLSVI
+106 NNFQDYENINDLSVI

-128 SHPTQAIIDVATLQK
+128 SHPTQAIIDVATLEKFKK
-143 FNKLDRDIP
+143 FNRDVP
-152 ITYVGDLKHS
+152 VTYVGDLKHS
-162 RVFESGRELLEKL
+162 RVFASGRELLGKL
-175 GFKVGIYASD
+175 GFKVGVYASD

-196 IYNSWDEVVS
+196 IYNSWEEVVS
-206 NTSAIE
+206 ETGAVE

-220 IKDIKEF
+220 IEDIQEF

-234 HFQISEEILDNSP
+234 QFQISKQILDNSP

-255 MPINVGIEIS
+255 MPINIGIEIS

-278 QLHMGIGSRIAAYKF
+278 QLRLGIASRIASYKF
-293 VLELI
+293 ALELI

>member
-1 LKLHKMKHF
+1 MKHL

-25 DTTLKIENNNIEKVN
+25 DTTLKIETNNSEKIN
-40 SYALLKFDEG
+40 SYALMKFDEG

-62 KKSGIEIVEM
+62 KKSGIEIVEI

-106 NNFQDYEKIDDLSVI
+106 NNFQDYENINDLSVI

-128 SHPTQAIIDVATLQK
+128 SHPTQAIIDVATLEKFKK
-143 FNKLDRDIP
+143 FNRDVP
-152 ITYVGDLKHS
+152 VTYVGDLKHS
-162 RVFESGRELLEKL
+162 RVFASGRELLGKL
-175 GFKVGIYASD
+175 GFKVGVYASD
-185 ELLPDDLSNLQ
+185 EFLPDDLSNLQ
-196 IYNSWDEVVS
+196 IYNSWEEVVS
-206 NTSAIE
+206 ETGAVE

-220 IKDIKEF
+220 IEDIQEF

-234 HFQISEEILDNSP
+234 QFQISKQILDNSP

-255 MPINVGIEIS
+255 MPINIGIEIS

-278 QLHMGIGSRIAAYKF
+278 QLRLGIASRIASYKF
-293 VLELI
+293 ALELI

>member
-1 LKLHKMKHF
+1 MKHL

-25 DTTLKIENNNIEKVN
+25 DTTLKIETNNSEKIN
-40 SYALLKFDEG
+40 SYALMKFDEG

-62 KKSGIEIVEM
+62 KKLGIEIVEI

-106 NNFQDYEKIDDLSVI
+106 NNFQDYENINDLSII

-128 SHPTQAIIDVATLQK
+128 SHPTQAIIDVATLEKFKK
-143 FNKLDRDIP
+143 FNRDTP
-152 ITYVGDLKHS
+152 VTYVGDLKHS
-162 RVFESGRELLEKL
+162 RVFESGRELLGKL
-175 GFKVGIYASD
+175 GFKVGVYASD

-206 NTSAIE
+206 ETGAVE

-220 IKDIKEF
+220 IEDIQEF

-234 HFQISEEILDNSP
+234 QFQISKKILDNSP

-255 MPINVGIEIS
+255 MPINIGIEIS

-278 QLHMGIGSRIAAYKF
+278 QLRLGIASRIASYKF
-293 VLELI
+293 ALELI